1 MPCTI
6 LKIYANWCGHCIR
19 MAPEWEQMKSL
30 MDTRRNK
37 PEIFE
42 IESQELNKLEEFNN
56 QRKTNVTYKG
66 FPTIVKVKNGVVSYY
81 NGPRTSQEMFK
92 WGGEAASSGWN
103 EVLDRASKQPGSVV
117 RKNRDY
123 SF

>member
-30 MDTRRNK
+30 METRKNK

-42 IESQELNKLEEFNN
+42 IESQQLNKLEEFNN
-56 QRKTNVTYKG
+56 QRRTNVTYKG
-66 FPTIVKVKNGVVSYY
+66 FPTIVKVKNGAVSYY
-81 NGPRTSQEMFK
+81 NGPRTSKEMFK
-92 WGGEAASSGWN
+92 WAMKGQNKKSRMKKTN
-103 EVLDRASKQPGSVV
+103 KKSKKKRSKRQT
-117 RKNRDY
+117 RKN
-123 SF
+123 

>member
-92 WGGEAASSGWN
+92 WAMKGENKKSRMRKSN
-103 EVLDRASKQPGSVV
+103 KKSKKKRSKRST
-117 RKNRDY
+117 RKN
-123 SF
+123 